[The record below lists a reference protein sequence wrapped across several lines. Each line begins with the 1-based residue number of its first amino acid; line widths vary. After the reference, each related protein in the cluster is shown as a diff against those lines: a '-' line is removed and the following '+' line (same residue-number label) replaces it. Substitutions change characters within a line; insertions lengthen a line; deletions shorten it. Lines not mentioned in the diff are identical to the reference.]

1 MDSSLTQYLLSV
13 IQSLPVSTEMFLQ
26 EHLHVLLQDVSPY
39 FMGLAATLMS
49 VLFAVVV
56 TYKWRRNKNNKLP
69 KKHKD
74 ETKDTTGG
82 QKSKKNSTK
91 MATPTQ
97 RMQDYQQ
104 SLKIILAMK
113 RIYRLEDQINV
124 SDTLQKTMENDLKA
138 ARKDLEKI
146 DQQPEESEGLKATQL
161 ELESKMSEIRD
172 LRKKLQEAKLH
183 SEALAEKNRQKEAYL
198 TEIKE
203 RYKQEFRKKI
213 YEEQQWREE
222 IDEEVEI
229 LKKKL
234 EKKQS
239 EVR

>member
-1 MDSSLTQYLLSV
+1 MENDLKAARRDLEQIEQQPEQSEELKATQLELESKMSE
-13 IQSLPVSTEMFLQ
+13 IRDLREKLQ
-26 EHLHVLLQDVSPY
+26 EAKLHSE
-39 FMGLAATLMS
+39 
-49 VLFAVVV
+49 
-56 TYKWRRNKNNKLP
+56 
-69 KKHKD
+69 HKD

>member
-1 MDSSLTQYLLSV
+1 MENDLKAARRDLEQIEQQPEQSEELKATQLELESKMSE
-13 IQSLPVSTEMFLQ
+13 IRDLREKLQ
-26 EHLHVLLQDVSPY
+26 EAKLHSE
-39 FMGLAATLMS
+39 
-49 VLFAVVV
+49 
-56 TYKWRRNKNNKLP
+56 
-69 KKHKD
+69 HKD

-82 QKSKKNSTK
+82 QERKKNSTK

-138 ARKDLEKI
+138 ARKDLEQI

-183 SEALAEKNRQKEAYL
+183 SEALAEKNRQQEAYL

>member
-13 IQSLPVSTEMFLQ
+13 IQSLPVSTE
-26 EHLHVLLQDVSPY
+26 EHK
-39 FMGLAATLMS
+39 AEA
-49 VLFAVVV
+49 
-56 TYKWRRNKNNKLP
+56 
-69 KKHKD
+69 
-74 ETKDTTGG
+74 KDTTGG
-82 QKSKKNSTK
+82 QKSEKNPTK
-91 MATPTQ
+91 TATSTQ

-113 RIYRLEDQINV
+113 RIYRLEDQIKV
-124 SDTLQKTMENDLKA
+124 SDTLQKKMENDLEA
-138 ARKDLEKI
+138 ARRDLEQI
-146 DQQPEESEGLKATQL
+146 DQQPEQSEEPKATQL
-161 ELESKMSEIRD
+161 ELESKMSEIRE
-172 LRKKLQEAKLH
+172 LREKLQEAKLH
-183 SEALAEKNRQKEAYL
+183 SEALAEKNRQQEVYL

-222 IDEEVEI
+222 IDEEVEM

-234 EKKQS
+234 EKEQS